1 MVTSLVI
8 GGAILGLLIG
18 SFINVV
24 AYRIPNGIS
33 VITPPS
39 ACPACAHEIRPRDN
53 VPVLGWLLL
62 RGRCRDC
69 AELISVRYPIVEV
82 ATAVLFALT
91 PVVVGAVWAVPAYWW
106 FVGVTVTLV
115 LTDLDYTRIPN
126 RILYPGTIVA
136 TVLLAIGAGLDDAWS
151 AFGRA
156 VAGGAGY
163 FVLLLAIALIARGGF
178 GFGDVKL
185 AFLLGLAVRR
195 CIRRVRRG
203 RPRVDRA
210 PGPWL
215 RRAQGRHPVR
225 SGHGCRRLHRTHRRC
240 CRRRLVSRLIHHR
253 SQREKYAR

>member
-1 MVTSLVI
+1 MVTTLVI

-69 AELISVRYPIVEV
+69 AEPISVRYPIVEA

-91 PVVVGAVWAVPAYWW
+91 PLVVGAVWVVPAYWW

-156 VAGGAGY
+156 VAGGVCY
-163 FVLLLAIALIARGGF
+163 FVVLLAIALIARGGF

-185 AFLLGLAVRR
+185 ALLLGEFLAFRSWDSLFVGVFAAFVVGGLASVVLLALRS
-195 CIRRVRRG
+195 VG
-203 RPRVDRA
+203 RKDAIAFGPAMVAGAYIGISAGVAIVDWYL
-210 PGPWL
+210 G
-215 RRAQGRHPVR
+215 
-225 SGHGCRRLHRTHRRC
+225 
-240 CRRRLVSRLIHHR
+240 
-253 SQREKYAR
+253 

>member
-69 AELISVRYPIVEV
+69 AELISVRYPIVEA

-185 AFLLGLAVRR
+185 AFLLGEFA
-195 CIRRVRRG
+195 
-203 RPRVDRA
+203 A
-210 PGPWL
+210 F
-215 RRAQGRHPVR
+215 R
-225 SGHGCRRLHRTHRRC
+225 SWDSLFVGVFAAFVVGG
-240 CRRRLVSRLIHHR
+240 LVSIVLLALGSVGRKDAIPFGPAMVAGAYIGITAGVAVVDWYLG
-253 SQREKYAR
+253 